1 MATIEEAK
9 STIVS
14 TAQRMAK
21 SIAYSREHLAGAAL
35 ETAASMFTTAN
46 LWALCILFAGWVIGT
61 VVSGPIGIAAN
72 ALLVAWGLYSSY
84 EILTELFKN
93 GKEWAVLCYEAKSEA
108 DLKVAGA
115 VFAKLF
121 VGGLADILQVVI
133 LHRTFRSLRSKINSK
148 IPPPAEVDGFRKGD
162 TKAEPKTESK
172 PADEKAKADRPKPD
186 EAKAEKPKSEAE
198 AAKDKAALAER
209 AKEASDAAKEGLKE
223 LTIDTAA
230 SIAPVRPGGSSILP
244 AVALIGGVFVVGAT
258 VALVASRGSK

>member
-9 STIVS
+9 TAIVS
-14 TAQRMAK
+14 TAQRMAR
-21 SIAYSREHLAGAAL
+21 SIAYSREHLTGAAL
-35 ETAASMFTTAN
+35 ETAASIFTTAN

-93 GKEWAVLCYEAKSEA
+93 GKEWAVLCYEAKSDG

-133 LHRTFRSLRSKINSK
+133 LHRTFRALRSKINNR
-148 IPPPAEVDGFRKGD
+148 IPPPAEVEGFKKGEA
-162 TKAEPKTESK
+162 TAEPKTDAK
-172 PADEKAKADRPKPD
+172 PPEEKAKAEKPKPD
-186 EAKAEKPKSEAE
+186 EAKAEKPKDEP
-198 AAKDKAALAER
+198 AKDKALTER
-209 AKEASDAAKEGLKE
+209 AKEASDAAKDGLK
-223 LTIDTAA
+223 DAVVDGAA
-230 SIAPVRPGGSSILP
+230 AVAPSHSGGSILP
-244 AVALIGGVFVVGAT
+244 ALALVGGALVVGGT
-258 VALVASRGSK
+258 VALVASRSGR

>member
-9 STIVS
+9 TAIVA
-14 TAQRMAK
+14 TAQRMAR
-21 SIAYSREHLAGAAL
+21 SIAYSREHLTGAAL
-35 ETAASMFTTAN
+35 ETAASIFTTAN

-93 GKEWAVLCYEAKSEA
+93 GKEWALLCYEAKSEG

-133 LHRTFRSLRSKINSK
+133 LHRTFRALRSKINNK
-148 IPPPAEVDGFRKGD
+148 IPPPAEVEGFKKGEA
-162 TKAEPKTESK
+162 KAEPKTDAK
-172 PADEKAKADRPKPD
+172 PSEEKAKAEKTKAD
-186 EAKAEKPKSEAE
+186 ESKAEKPKDE
-198 AAKDKAALAER
+198 AANDKALTER
-209 AKEASDAAKEGLKE
+209 AKEASDTAKESLK
-223 LTIDTAA
+223 DAVVDGAA
-230 SIAPVRPGGSSILP
+230 AVAPSHSGGGSILP
-244 AVALIGGVFVVGAT
+244 ALALVGGVLVVGGTA
-258 VALVASRGSK
+258 VLVAARSGR

>member
-9 STIVS
+9 TAIVS

-35 ETAASMFTTAN
+35 ETAASIFTTAN

-93 GKEWAVLCYEAKSEA
+93 GKEWSVLCYEAKSDA

-133 LHRTFRSLRSKINSK
+133 LHRTFRSLRAKINSK
-148 IPPPAEVDGFRKGD
+148 IPPPAEVEGFKKGSD
-162 TKAEPKTESK
+162 AKTEPKTESK
-172 PADEKAKADRPKPD
+172 PATE
-186 EAKAEKPKSEAE
+186 EAKAEKSKAE
-198 AAKDKAALAER
+198 SAKEKAALTER
-209 AKEASDAAKEGLKE
+209 AKEASDAAKERLKE
-223 LTIDTAA
+223 ATVDTAA
-230 SIAPVRPGGSSILP
+230 SLAPVRPGGSSILP
-244 AVALIGGVFVVGAT
+244 AVAIVGGVVVVGAT
-258 VALVASRGSK
+258 VALLASRGSK

>member
-1 MATIEEAK
+1 VATIEEAK
-9 STIVS
+9 TAIVS

-35 ETAASMFTTAN
+35 ETAASIFTTAN

-84 EILTELFKN
+84 EILMELFKN
-93 GKEWAVLCYEAKSEA
+93 SKEWAVLCYEAKSDA

-133 LHRTFRSLRSKINSK
+133 LHRTFRSLRAKINSK
-148 IPPPAEVDGFRKGD
+148 IPPPAEVEGFKKGSD
-162 TKAEPKTESK
+162 AKTEPKTESK
-172 PADEKAKADRPKPD
+172 PATE
-186 EAKAEKPKSEAE
+186 EGKAEKLKAE
-198 AAKDKAALAER
+198 SAKEKAALTER
-209 AKEASDAAKEGLKE
+209 AKEASDAAKERLKE
-223 LTIDTAA
+223 ATVDTAA
-230 SIAPVRPGGSSILP
+230 SLAPVRPGGSSILP
-244 AVALIGGVFVVGAT
+244 AVAIVGGVVVVGAT
-258 VALVASRGSK
+258 VALLASRGSK

>member
-9 STIVS
+9 TAIVA
-14 TAQRMAK
+14 TAQRMAR
-21 SIAYSREHLAGAAL
+21 SIAYSREHLTGAAL
-35 ETAASMFTTAN
+35 ETAASIFTTAN

-93 GKEWAVLCYEAKSEA
+93 GKEWAVLCYEAKSEG

-133 LHRTFRSLRSKINSK
+133 LHRTFRALRSKINNR
-148 IPPPAEVDGFRKGD
+148 IPPPAEVEGFKKGEA
-162 TKAEPKTESK
+162 KAEPKTESK
-172 PADEKAKADRPKPD
+172 PAESEKSKPD
-186 EAKAEKPKSEAE
+186 EAKAEKPKDEP
-198 AAKDKAALAER
+198 AKDKALTER
-209 AKEASDAAKEGLKE
+209 AKEASDAAKDGLKDAVVDGAAAVAPSHSGGSM
-223 LTIDTAA
+223 LPALAIVGGVLVVGGTAA
-230 SIAPVRPGGSSILP
+230 L
-244 AVALIGGVFVVGAT
+244 L
-258 VALVASRGSK
+258 ASRSGR

>member
-9 STIVS
+9 TAIVS

-21 SIAYSREHLAGAAL
+21 SIAYSREHMAGAAL
-35 ETAASMFTTAN
+35 ETALSMFTTAN

-84 EILTELFKN
+84 EILMELFKN
-93 GKEWAVLCYEAKSEA
+93 SKEWAVLCYEAKSDA

-133 LHRTFRSLRSKINSK
+133 LHRTFRSLRAKINSK
-148 IPPPAEVDGFRKGD
+148 IPPPAEVEGFKKGSD
-162 TKAEPKTESK
+162 AKTEPKTESK
-172 PADEKAKADRPKPD
+172 PATE
-186 EAKAEKPKSEAE
+186 EGKAEKLKAE
-198 AAKDKAALAER
+198 SAKEKAALTER
-209 AKEASDAAKEGLKE
+209 AKEASDAAKERLKE
-223 LTIDTAA
+223 ATVDTAA
-230 SIAPVRPGGSSILP
+230 SLAPVRPGGSSILP
-244 AVALIGGVFVVGAT
+244 AVAIVGGVVVVGAT
-258 VALVASRGSK
+258 VALLASRGSK

>member
-9 STIVS
+9 TAIVS
-14 TAQRMAK
+14 TAQRMAR
-21 SIAYSREHLAGAAL
+21 SIAYSREHLTGAAL
-35 ETAASMFTTAN
+35 ETAASIFTTAN

-93 GKEWAVLCYEAKSEA
+93 GKEWAVLCYEAKSDG

-133 LHRTFRSLRSKINSK
+133 LHRTFRALRSKINNR
-148 IPPPAEVDGFRKGD
+148 IPPPAEVEGFKKGEA
-162 TKAEPKTESK
+162 TAEPKTAAK
-172 PADEKAKADRPKPD
+172 PPEEKAKAEKPKPD
-186 EAKAEKPKSEAE
+186 EAKAEKPKDEP
-198 AAKDKAALAER
+198 AKDKALTER
-209 AKEASDAAKEGLKE
+209 AKEASDAAKDGLK
-223 LTIDTAA
+223 DAVVDGAA
-230 SIAPVRPGGSSILP
+230 AVAPSHSGGSILP
-244 AVALIGGVFVVGAT
+244 ALALVGGALVVGGT
-258 VALVASRGSK
+258 VALVASRSGR

>member
-9 STIVS
+9 TAIVA
-14 TAQRMAK
+14 TAQRMAR
-21 SIAYSREHLAGAAL
+21 SIAYSREHLTGAAL
-35 ETAASMFTTAN
+35 ETAASIFTTAN

-93 GKEWAVLCYEAKSEA
+93 GKEWALLCYEAKSEG

-133 LHRTFRSLRSKINSK
+133 LHRTFRALRSKINNK
-148 IPPPAEVDGFRKGD
+148 IPPPAEVEGFKKGEA
-162 TKAEPKTESK
+162 KAEPKTESK
-172 PADEKAKADRPKPD
+172 PAEAEKPKAD
-186 EAKAEKPKSEAE
+186 EAKAEKPKDE
-198 AAKDKAALAER
+198 AAKDKALTER
-209 AKEASDAAKEGLKE
+209 AKEASDTAKESLK
-223 LTIDTAA
+223 DAVVDGAA
-230 SIAPVRPGGSSILP
+230 AVAPSHTGGGSILP
-244 AVALIGGVFVVGAT
+244 ALALVGGVLVVGGTA
-258 VALVASRGSK
+258 ALVASRSSR

>member
-9 STIVS
+9 TAIVA
-14 TAQRMAK
+14 TAQRMAR
-21 SIAYSREHLAGAAL
+21 SIAYSREHLTGAAL
-35 ETAASMFTTAN
+35 ETAASIFTTAN

-93 GKEWAVLCYEAKSEA
+93 GKEWAVLCYEAKSDG

-133 LHRTFRSLRSKINSK
+133 LHRTFRALRSKINNR
-148 IPPPAEVDGFRKGD
+148 IPPPAEVEGFKTGEA
-162 TKAEPKTESK
+162 KAEPKIDSK
-172 PADEKAKADRPKPD
+172 PGEAEKPKLD
-186 EAKAEKPKSEAE
+186 EAKAEKPKDEPAN
-198 AAKDKAALAER
+198 DKALTER
-209 AKEASDAAKEGLKE
+209 AKEASDSAKESLK
-223 LTIDTAA
+223 DAVVDGAA
-230 SIAPVRPGGSSILP
+230 AVAPTHSGGGSILP
-244 AVALIGGVFVVGAT
+244 ALALVGGVLVVGGTA
-258 VALVASRGSK
+258 ALLASRSGR

>member
-9 STIVS
+9 TAIVA
-14 TAQRMAK
+14 TAQRMAR
-21 SIAYSREHLAGAAL
+21 SIAYSREHLTGAAL
-35 ETAASMFTTAN
+35 ETAASIFTTAN

-93 GKEWAVLCYEAKSEA
+93 GKEWALLCYEAKSEG

-133 LHRTFRSLRSKINSK
+133 LHRTFRALRSKINNK
-148 IPPPAEVDGFRKGD
+148 IPPPAEVEGFKKGEA
-162 TKAEPKTESK
+162 KAEPKTESK
-172 PADEKAKADRPKPD
+172 PAEAEKPKAD
-186 EAKAEKPKSEAE
+186 ESKAEKPKDE
-198 AAKDKAALAER
+198 AAKDKALTER
-209 AKEASDAAKEGLKE
+209 AKEASDTAKESLK
-223 LTIDTAA
+223 DAVVDGAA
-230 SIAPVRPGGSSILP
+230 AVAPSHTGGGSILP
-244 AVALIGGVFVVGAT
+244 ALALVGGVLVVGGTA
-258 VALVASRGSK
+258 ALVASRSGR

>member
-1 MATIEEAK
+1 MATIDEAK
-9 STIVS
+9 SMIVS

-172 PADEKAKADRPKPD
+172 PADGKAKADRPKPG
-186 EAKAEKPKSEAE
+186 EAKAEKPKSE
-198 AAKDKAALAER
+198 ALAER

-244 AVALIGGVFVVGAT
+244 AVALIGGVVVVGAT

>member
-1 MATIEEAK
+1 VATIEEAK

-186 EAKAEKPKSEAE
+186 EAKAEKPKSEA
-198 AAKDKAALAER
+198 LAER

>member
-9 STIVS
+9 TAIVS

-35 ETAASMFTTAN
+35 ETAASIFTTAN

-84 EILTELFKN
+84 EILMELFKN
-93 GKEWAVLCYEAKSEA
+93 SKEWAVLCYEAKSDA

-133 LHRTFRSLRSKINSK
+133 LHRTFRSLRAKINSK
-148 IPPPAEVDGFRKGD
+148 IPPPAEVEGFKKGSD
-162 TKAEPKTESK
+162 AKTEPKTESK
-172 PADEKAKADRPKPD
+172 PATE
-186 EAKAEKPKSEAE
+186 EGKAEKSKTES
-198 AAKDKAALAER
+198 AKEKAALTER
-209 AKEASDAAKEGLKE
+209 AKEASDAAKERLKE
-223 LTIDTAA
+223 ATVDTAA
-230 SIAPVRPGGSSILP
+230 SLAPVRPGGSSILP
-244 AVALIGGVFVVGAT
+244 AVAIVGGVVVVGAT

>member
-1 MATIEEAK
+1 VATIEEAK
-9 STIVS
+9 TAIVS

-35 ETAASMFTTAN
+35 ETALSVFTTAN

-93 GKEWAVLCYEAKSEA
+93 GKEWSVLCYEAKSDA

-133 LHRTFRSLRSKINSK
+133 LHRTFRSLRAKINSK
-148 IPPPAEVDGFRKGD
+148 IPPPAEVEGFKKGSEAK
-162 TKAEPKTESK
+162 TEPKTEPKTESK
-172 PADEKAKADRPKPD
+172 PATE
-186 EAKAEKPKSEAE
+186 EGKAEKSKAE
-198 AAKDKAALAER
+198 SAKEKAALTER
-209 AKEASDAAKEGLKE
+209 AKEASDAAKERLKE
-223 LTIDTAA
+223 ATVDTAA
-230 SIAPVRPGGSSILP
+230 SLAPVRPGGSSILP
-244 AVALIGGVFVVGAT
+244 AVAIVGGVVVVGAT
-258 VALVASRGSK
+258 VALLASRGSK

>member
-9 STIVS
+9 TAIVA
-14 TAQRMAK
+14 TAQRMAR
-21 SIAYSREHLAGAAL
+21 SIAYSREHLTGAAL
-35 ETAASMFTTAN
+35 ETAASIFTTAN

-93 GKEWAVLCYEAKSEA
+93 GKEWAVLCYEAKSDG

-133 LHRTFRSLRSKINSK
+133 LHRTFRALRSKINNK
-148 IPPPAEVDGFRKGD
+148 IPPPAEVEGFKKGEA
-162 TKAEPKTESK
+162 KAEPKTESK
-172 PADEKAKADRPKPD
+172 PAEAEKPKAD
-186 EAKAEKPKSEAE
+186 ESKAEKPKDE
-198 AAKDKAALAER
+198 AAKDKALTER
-209 AKEASDAAKEGLKE
+209 AKEASDTAKESLK
-223 LTIDTAA
+223 DAVVDGAA
-230 SIAPVRPGGSSILP
+230 AVAPSHTGGGSILP
-244 AVALIGGVFVVGAT
+244 ALALVSGVLVVGGTA
-258 VALVASRGSK
+258 ALVAARSGR

>member
-9 STIVS
+9 TAIVS

-21 SIAYSREHLAGAAL
+21 SIAYSREHMAGAAL
-35 ETAASMFTTAN
+35 ETALSMFTTAN

-93 GKEWAVLCYEAKSEA
+93 GKEWSVLCYEANNDD
-108 DLKVAGA
+108 DLKIAGA

-133 LHRTFRSLRSKINSK
+133 LHRTFRALRSKINNK
-148 IPPPAEVDGFRKGD
+148 LPPPAEVEGFKKGE
-162 TKAEPKTESK
+162 TK
-172 PADEKAKADRPKPD
+172 PKPD
-186 EAKAEKPKSEAE
+186 EAKAEKPKVEL
-198 AAKDKAALAER
+198 AKDKALTER
-209 AKEASDAAKEGLKE
+209 AKEASDAAKERLKE
-223 LTIDTAA
+223 VAVDTAA
-230 SIAPVRPGGSSILP
+230 SVAPLRSGGSSVLP
-244 AVALIGGVFVVGAT
+244 V
-258 VALVASRGSK
+258 VALVGGLVVVGGTVAIVVTRSRR

>member
-9 STIVS
+9 TAIVA
-14 TAQRMAK
+14 TAQRMAR
-21 SIAYSREHLAGAAL
+21 SIAYSREHLTGAAL
-35 ETAASMFTTAN
+35 ETAASIFTTAN

-93 GKEWAVLCYEAKSEA
+93 GKEWALLCYEAKSEG

-133 LHRTFRSLRSKINSK
+133 LHRTFRALRSKINNK
-148 IPPPAEVDGFRKGD
+148 IPPPAEVEGFKKGEA
-162 TKAEPKTESK
+162 KAEPKTDAK
-172 PADEKAKADRPKPD
+172 PPDEK
-186 EAKAEKPKSEAE
+186 AKAEKPKADESKAEKPKDE
-198 AAKDKAALAER
+198 AAKDKALTER
-209 AKEASDAAKEGLKE
+209 AKEASDAAKDGLK
-223 LTIDTAA
+223 DAVVDAA
-230 SIAPVRPGGSSILP
+230 AAVAPSHSGSGSLLP
-244 AVALIGGVFVVGAT
+244 ALALVGGVLAVGGT
-258 VALVASRGSK
+258 VALVASRSSR